1 MVPKEIF
8 LKALESNY
16 IIIEE
21 DDLKSVLQ
29 SSEIINEV
37 DTQLSDYIRVMKYNN
52 ELFVQEV
59 SFKKEI
65 ILMISSFLK

>member
-1 MVPKEIF
+1 MVPEEIF